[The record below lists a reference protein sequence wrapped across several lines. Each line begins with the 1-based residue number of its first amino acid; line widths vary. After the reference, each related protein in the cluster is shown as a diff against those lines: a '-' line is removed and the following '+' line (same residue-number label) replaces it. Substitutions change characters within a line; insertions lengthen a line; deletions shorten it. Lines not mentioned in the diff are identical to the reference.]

1 MGSGFK
7 IQAYPC
13 LSSVPGF
20 LAVYKTRV
28 GSPESCLKPISAALV
43 IPAPQP
49 ASASPAPIPLTHNV
63 SSHLHHLYPIQ
74 KKRKMACR
82 IYRHTNQYTR
92 PHYLDFI
99 LKCGLCWIICAI
111 VNPSQTIF
119 LRISEI
125 SISRDFFLSLAWKG
139 QRTF

>member
-1 MGSGFK
+1 MQAGRYVAGEWDGGGGGGCIYRSVGITKAVGSGFK

-49 ASASPAPIPLTHNV
+49 ASASPAPIPLT
-63 SSHLHHLYPIQ
+63 
-74 KKRKMACR
+74 
-82 IYRHTNQYTR
+82 
-92 PHYLDFI
+92 D
-99 LKCGLCWIICAI
+99 G
-111 VNPSQTIF
+111 
-119 LRISEI
+119 
-125 SISRDFFLSLAWKG
+125 
-139 QRTF
+139 

>member
-1 MGSGFK
+1 MQAGRYVAGEWDGGGGGGCIYRSVGITKAVGSGFK

-49 ASASPAPIPLTHNV
+49 ASASPAPIPLTDGCPSASFTSKPNQNPILLLSILSNTSLKV
-63 SSHLHHLYPIQ
+63 DLLDSS
-74 KKRKMACR
+74 R
-82 IYRHTNQYTR
+82 
-92 PHYLDFI
+92 
-99 LKCGLCWIICAI
+99 
-111 VNPSQTIF
+111 
-119 LRISEI
+119 
-125 SISRDFFLSLAWKG
+125 
-139 QRTF
+139 

>member
-1 MGSGFK
+1 MQMRRYVVGERDGGGGGGGIYRSVGITWDAGNGFK

-49 ASASPAPIPLTHNV
+49 ASASPAPIPLTN
-63 SSHLHHLYPIQ
+63 
-74 KKRKMACR
+74 
-82 IYRHTNQYTR
+82 
-92 PHYLDFI
+92 
-99 LKCGLCWIICAI
+99 G
-111 VNPSQTIF
+111 
-119 LRISEI
+119 
-125 SISRDFFLSLAWKG
+125 
-139 QRTF
+139 